1 MPLCNN
7 LWFCKRGP
15 DAIQFGYGTLIDER
29 ASLLLRTLATNNAG
43 VHWPAAG
50 RHQEPFALLGRNVD
64 AFRPS
69 TPVHRATLE
78 NLLQI
83 DCLGKLSMHGQI
95 SPFLLEGHS
104 SAAVHSPGRLPG
116 YKPQRHSQAGVSHGF
131 PERTLIVPA

>member
-1 MPLCNN
+1 MQQS
-7 LWFCKRGP
+7 FGFAKRGP
-15 DAIQFGYGTLIDER
+15 DAIQFGYCTLIDER

-69 TPVHRATLE
+69 TPVHRATPE

-83 DCLGKLSMHGQI
+83 DCLGKLSMHDQI
-95 SPFLLEGHS
+95 SPFLLKGHS
-104 SAAVHSPGRLPG
+104 SAAVHFPGRLPG

>member
-1 MPLCNN
+1 MQQS
-7 LWFCKRGP
+7 FGFAKRGP

-83 DCLGKLSMHGQI
+83 DCLGKLSMHDQI

-116 YKPQRHSQAGVSHGF
+116 
-131 PERTLIVPA
+131 

>member
-1 MPLCNN
+1 MQQS
-7 LWFCKRGP
+7 FGFAKRGP

-29 ASLLLRTLATNNAG
+29 ASLLLQTLATNYAG

-69 TPVHRATLE
+69 TPVHRATPE

-83 DCLGKLSMHGQI
+83 DCLGKLSMHDQNQ
-95 SPFLLEGHS
+95 P
-104 SAAVHSPGRLPG
+104 VPVGR
-116 YKPQRHSQAGVSHGF
+116 S
-131 PERTLIVPA
+131 